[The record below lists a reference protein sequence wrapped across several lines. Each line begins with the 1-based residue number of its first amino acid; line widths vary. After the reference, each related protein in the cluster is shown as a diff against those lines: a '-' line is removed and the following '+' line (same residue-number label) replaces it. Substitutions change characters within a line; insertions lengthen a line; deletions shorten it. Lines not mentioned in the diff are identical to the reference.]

1 METKKILVVDDDI
14 DVINIIETILTNEG
28 YTVITANDKIEGLK
42 KLKSEKPDLAVL
54 DVMMTTHFE
63 GFEMAK
69 EIIEAPEFKNIPVL
83 IQTSIEVLQTSE
95 NDVVKMAHEY
105 RKSMSSRDLDVLL
118 VENKATG
125 KAGVDY
131 LNEEGKSV
139 FVSVS
144 GFVKKPVDS
153 KKLLP
158 AIEKLLK

>member
-28 YTVITANDKIEGLK
+28 YEVITANDKIEGLA
-42 KLKSEKPDLAVL
+42 KLKSEKFDLAVL

-63 GFEMAK
+63 GFELAQ
-69 EIIEAPEFKNIPVL
+69 EILNSIELKNIPIL

-95 NDVVKMAHEY
+95 QDVVKMAHEY

-118 VENKATG
+118 VENKYTG

-131 LNEEGKSV
+131 LSEEGKSI
-139 FVSVS
+139 FVPVN
-144 GFVKKPVDS
+144 GFIKKPVDS

-158 AIEKLLK
+158 AISKLLS

>member
-28 YTVITANDKIEGLK
+28 YKVITANDKVEGLK

-63 GFEMAK
+63 GFELAQ
-69 EIIEAPEFKNIPVL
+69 EILNSTEFKNLPIL

-95 NDVVKMAHEY
+95 QDVVKMAHEY

-118 VENKATG
+118 VENKLNG

-131 LNEEGKSV
+131 LNEEGKSI
-139 FVSVS
+139 FVPVS

-158 AIEKLLK
+158 AIKLLLS

>member
-28 YTVITANDKIEGLK
+28 YKVITANNKIEGLK
-42 KLKSEKPDLAVL
+42 KIKSENPDLAVL

-63 GFEMAK
+63 GFELAQ
-69 EIIEAPEFKNIPVL
+69 EIITVNKNLPIL

-95 NDVVKMAHEY
+95 QDVVKMAHEY

-118 VENKATG
+118 VENKDNG

-131 LNEEGKSV
+131 LTEDGKSV
-139 FVSVS
+139 FVPVS
-144 GFVKKPVDS
+144 GFIKKPVDS

-158 AIEKLLK
+158 ALKKLLS